1 MYSQS
6 YLLGLLS
13 AKLTTFLT
21 QSQYLEL
28 IQKSKSEIT
37 TYLYYLNVVDKKC
50 DDFESFVSGYQD
62 ALKEEVES
70 YIEDEH
76 PIYIYF
82 FDEYDSKTDHY
93 NKNYEIVTKIMTSDV
108 VDTIYLINNFKLL
121 YRLNFQTRDVSLF
134 ERNFLK
140 QNIYS
145 FDTLALVYKNGKDSL
160 IKFVNEYLQITINK
174 DMSLIEIDRILN
186 RKINDYIK
194 ILSQSESVN
203 DLIFYY
209 IWMKYRQLEKIK
221 GIYYLG
227 VEDESDDII

>member
-37 TYLYYLNVVDKKC
+37 TYLYYLNVVDKKY

-62 ALKEEVES
+62 ALKEEVKS

-121 YRLNFQTRDVSLF
+121 YRLNFQTRDVSIF